1 MIVGGTPKTIAF
13 GGQELKFVG
22 EGGPEIDDGIEIIRE
37 ANADKTARKLFKY
50 NPWSATGCVVEA
62 DLELYAI
69 VKEIHASN
77 DDSDVTIEMSNGDVL
92 TGVGGPEGTIK
103 FSPEKATMSFDVA
116 GEGVLKK
123 L

>member
-1 MIVGGTPKTIAF
+1 MVRGGTPKTIAF

-22 EGGPEIDDGIEIIRE
+22 EGGPEIDDGIEITRE
-37 ANADKTARKLFKY
+37 SNADKTARKLFKY

-62 DLELYAI
+62 DLDLYTI
-69 VKEIHASN
+69 VKEIHESG
-77 DDSDVTIEMSNGDVL
+77 DDVDVTIEMADGDVL
-92 TGVGGPEGTIK
+92 VGVGGPEGTIK

-116 GEGVLKK
+116 GGGVLKK